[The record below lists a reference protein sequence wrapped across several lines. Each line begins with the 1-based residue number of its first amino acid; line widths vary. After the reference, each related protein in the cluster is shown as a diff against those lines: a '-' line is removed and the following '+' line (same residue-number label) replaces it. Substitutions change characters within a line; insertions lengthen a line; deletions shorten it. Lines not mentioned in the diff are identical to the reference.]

1 MLKKLAALSLAAG
14 VIILAAP
21 TAASAAPSDS
31 YADKPSV
38 TVNDPII
45 DICDVSTIVFGAG
58 SFQPSEVV
66 GVSVSGLRAEESEI
80 SGNTAATDGSLT
92 VSFRP
97 PSGGS
102 GAYAITFTGAGANA
116 AARAASVAGIGQYT
130 AVITVSGTSSCAH
143 DPSVAATGT
152 ELPLTGDGS
161 IELALTGGSISPWVI
176 GGGAAALAVGGGLV
190 VVGAARRKHA

>member
-14 VIILAAP
+14 AIVLAAP

-38 TVNDPII
+38 TVDDPII
-45 DICDVSTIVFGAG
+45 DTCDVSTIAFGPG
-58 SFQPSEVV
+58 SFASGEVV
-66 GVSVSGLRAEESEI
+66 GVSVSGLDAADARV
-80 SGNTAATDGSLT
+80 SGNTAAGDGSLT

-102 GAYAITFTGAGANA
+102 GTYAVTFTSTA
-116 AARAASVAGIGQYT
+116 AASTARAEISPYT

-143 DPSVAATGT
+143 DPGVAAAGS
-152 ELPLTGDGS
+152 ELPLSGDGNV
-161 IELALTGGSISPWVI
+161 ELALTGGSISPWVI

-190 VVGAARRKHA
+190 VIGAARRKRA